1 MIDVL
6 PGRLCIGVYFR
17 CYVALAMLH
26 VVENITS
33 AFDRK
38 EFVMAIFLDLSKA
51 FYTVDHNILKLL

>member
-1 MIDVL
+1 
-6 PGRLCIGVYFR
+6 
-17 CYVALAMLH
+17 MLH

-38 EFVMAIFLDLSKA
+38 EFVMGIFLDLSKA